1 MHYCNL
7 FSIDNM
13 MELILYIVRH
23 VPTTQH
29 PSEHRTLT
37 AAKHQLNVKFANNP
51 CKTRKLVWHAAQ
63 IHAVANEYVVS
74 APCEIL
80 RVFMGSIL
88 LLAFSKYCPDLSAL
102 DEASAHGRP
111 MVFLDRL
118 DPTDNQEGQIE
129 RWIKEGGP
137 ASLSGV
143 SNIYSPELGVTVCQ
157 RTQGLLGKAQCWGLS
172 SKFVKIL
179 QLFQDAEI

>member
-23 VPTTQH
+23 LPTTQSA
-29 PSEHRTLT
+29 SEKHLKA
-37 AAKHQLNVKFANNP
+37 AAKQLNIKFANDP

-88 LLAFSKYCPDLSAL
+88 LLAFSKYCPDLSLLA
-102 DEASAHGRP
+102 DASTGSHQ
-111 MVFLDRL
+111 MIFLDHIDSNDTQSSR
-118 DPTDNQEGQIE
+118 IE
-129 RWIKEGGP
+129 DWITNGGP
-137 ASLSGV
+137 ASLDGV
-143 SNIYSPELGVTVCQ
+143 SNIYSPELGLTVCR
-157 RTQGLLGKAQCWGLS
+157 RTQTLLGKAQCWGLS
-172 SKFVKIL
+172 NKFSQIL
-179 QLFQDAEI
+179 EMFLNAQV